1 MEQLR
6 KLRKKNNLSMKELGK
21 VLNVSESTISLYES
35 GKREPDFETLI
46 KLAEYFN
53 VSTDY
58 LLGRSDAKE
67 QPNEPMPYIKHV
79 AYEGKPIPQEILR
92 EVISDTRKIADL
104 IDHAKLDAIEFIR
117 DKPFDL
123 EQLKMINTY
132 IRALYY
138 YNKYDKK

>member
-92 EVISDTRKIADL
+92 EVISDTRKMADL
-104 IDHAKLDAIEFIR
+104 IDQAKIDAIEFIR
-117 DKPFDL
+117 DRPFDL

-132 IRALYY
+132 IRALYHY
-138 YNKYDKK
+138 DRYDKK

>member
-1 MEQLR
+1 MEHL
-6 KLRKKNNLSMKELGK
+6 KELRKKSNLLQQDIANFLGIDRTTYAK
-21 VLNVSESTISLYES
+21 WEI
-35 GKREPDFETLI
+35 GKHDPDLSSII
-46 KLAEYFN
+46 KLADFFD
-53 VSTDY
+53 VSVDY